1 MPGKDTPITYAE
13 LLRPLIPRD
22 DAQISRVT
30 AQSAPL
36 VHLDYTVEL
45 KVKEQALA
53 EFWRQFKLP
62 GNPGRVIASPKE
74 RNYRTTSKRKTVL
87 KGKRLFL
94 LFGDKVLASQKM
106 PFVESPLEPKSH
118 ARIYSFLQG
127 KLSEPLFKMV
137 AAHLNYLIIRGSY
150 EQYGVIFNVDT
161 LNGPLVRK
169 LKIIA
174 EQLQKLDGSIS
185 GIYNYTDPS
194 SSDYYLEAR
203 QQVDLLQFKKLYGK
217 SYLAV
222 QYHGCRYRFH
232 PTSFSQVNES
242 MVEVMLAQA
251 RKLLSP
257 GPGEVLLDLYC
268 GYGLFS
274 HYLASDY
281 KYVLGIDGE
290 GPSIRSAVD
299 NKKLNP
305 ASSKTKFMARWISEQ
320 SIEDIQPVAA
330 SVRESVILDPP
341 RQGPKYGVIEALSM
355 REPHKVLHV
364 HCSVDQIPSSMK
376 QWRQAGYQ
384 VEEIVALDMFPGSP
398 NLEVLILYVPRP
410 TE

>member
-1 MPGKDTPITYAE
+1 MSKKIYRPQVNKADRAKPMPGKDTPITYAE

-137 AAHLNYLIIRGSY
+137 AAHLNYLIIRGS
-150 EQYGVIFNVDT
+150 
-161 LNGPLVRK
+161 
-169 LKIIA
+169 
-174 EQLQKLDGSIS
+174 
-185 GIYNYTDPS
+185 
-194 SSDYYLEAR
+194 
-203 QQVDLLQFKKLYGK
+203 
-217 SYLAV
+217 
-222 QYHGCRYRFH
+222 
-232 PTSFSQVNES
+232 
-242 MVEVMLAQA
+242 
-251 RKLLSP
+251 
-257 GPGEVLLDLYC
+257 
-268 GYGLFS
+268 
-274 HYLASDY
+274 
-281 KYVLGIDGE
+281 
-290 GPSIRSAVD
+290 
-299 NKKLNP
+299 
-305 ASSKTKFMARWISEQ
+305 
-320 SIEDIQPVAA
+320 
-330 SVRESVILDPP
+330 
-341 RQGPKYGVIEALSM
+341 
-355 REPHKVLHV
+355 
-364 HCSVDQIPSSMK
+364 
-376 QWRQAGYQ
+376 
-384 VEEIVALDMFPGSP
+384 
-398 NLEVLILYVPRP
+398 
-410 TE
+410 